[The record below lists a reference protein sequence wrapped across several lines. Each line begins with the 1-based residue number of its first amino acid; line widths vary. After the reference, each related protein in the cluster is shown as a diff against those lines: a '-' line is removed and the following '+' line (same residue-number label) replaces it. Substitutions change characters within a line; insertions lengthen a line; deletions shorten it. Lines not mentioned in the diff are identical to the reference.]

1 MKPLADCALCTLE
14 WIFGR
19 TASSL
24 DEPGRLELIQTLLG
38 VFHQTFD
45 ARENLGFAA
54 RETLDAVTPQVVAA
68 AGIYDKIKK
77 ESNEAVKALL
87 PAARRFI
94 AEGTTPKERFE
105 RACFLA
111 ATGNVSPL
119 AAPSGGLT
127 FTDAEALMAGRTEFP
142 VLMGDVYEAVRGR
155 QRILYLFDNAGEIG
169 FDSLL
174 IEQLEAI
181 GAAVTLVLKEAPFF
195 EDATLADAH
204 FFGLEDLSERMLSVK
219 TLLVPGRSTPELERA
234 ITECDLILAK
244 GTFNI
249 EATYEEG
256 MGKPVIYM
264 LKIKCGPLSQKLGVP
279 QGRFVVALCEP

>member
-94 AEGTTPKERFE
+94 AEGMTPKERFE

-127 FTDAEALMAGRTEFP
+127 FTETEALMAGQTESP
-142 VLMGDVYEAVRGR
+142 VLMGDVYEAARDR
-155 QRILYLFDNAGEIG
+155 QRVLYLFDNAGEVG

-174 IEQLEAI
+174 IEQLEAM

-195 EDATLADAH
+195 EDATRADAH
-204 FFGLEDLSERMLSVK
+204 FFGLENLSERMLSVK

-279 QGRFVVALCEP
+279 QGRFVVALSEP